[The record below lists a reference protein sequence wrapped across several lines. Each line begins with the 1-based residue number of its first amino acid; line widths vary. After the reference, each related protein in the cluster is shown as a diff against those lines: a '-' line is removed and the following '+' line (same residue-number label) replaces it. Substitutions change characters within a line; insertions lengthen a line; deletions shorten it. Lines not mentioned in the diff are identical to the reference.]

1 MDAEQARVQADL
13 RGILEGEVHCNP
25 LYTQLY
31 ASDASLYE
39 ITPLAVVRPRHERD
53 VSQCLK
59 YAAENSMPVFPRG
72 GGTGLAGQSLGPG
85 IVMDFSRFM
94 HRILF
99 LDRDALT
106 VRVQPGITL
115 AELNRELHPH
125 RLVLGIDPPTR
136 SVTTV
141 GSLVAIDALGSH
153 FLKYGTAGGAVVG
166 ARGVLADGDAVPLE
180 KLAWQSPNSGSP
192 KLDYLASEIGQL
204 LWASRNMIKS
214 PPWRGV
220 ARGCGYRLEA
230 ICEANTINLAR
241 LQAGAEGTL
250 SVMTEV
256 TLKVSPMPLARG
268 VVLLFFEKLELAARA
283 AIDAR
288 RDQVAACDLMDRRLI
303 EIARELD
310 PRYEAMLPRG
320 AEALLL
326 IEQQGSDAVEVRQR
340 LASLVQRVVRKAP
353 STQQSRIIVDD
364 NERDFIWKLSR
375 RIVPRL
381 VRLGGSQKPLP
392 FIDDISIPPDRMP
405 EFLVEMQNV
414 LKNER
419 VTATLFAHA
428 AQGHLQ
434 IRPFLDPKSP
444 EDIGKLQR
452 IADRLFE
459 KVIEFRGVV
468 SGEHAVGLSRSSYLR
483 HQLGDLYPICRR
495 IKELFD
501 PKGILNPGKLITDA
515 PPKPT
520 DNLRPLASL
529 TLDTQSRTPQRRTR
543 RSKDAS
549 KRGIGNAPA
558 SAPGNPAIDPTVDPS
573 VLPVDS
579 PLPKPNSSMLPILK
593 WDGAESLDA
602 TSQACNGCGRCRA
615 SAPAERMCPIF
626 RHSRAEEA
634 SPRAK
639 ANLVRGLLSGK
650 IPLRHLES
658 DEMRQIADLC
668 VHCHQ
673 CRIDC
678 PASVDVP
685 RMMVEL
691 KAQHTA
697 AHGLSLSD
705 RLLSRLDLLASIAS
719 RFPRIA
725 NWALEN
731 RATRWI
737 FEKTTGIALGRRL
750 PQISRQSFVKWAAR
764 NRLNRS
770 NRSSGRKVLYLV
782 DQYANWHNPL
792 IAKALVQV
800 MQHQKVEVYVPSWQ
814 TVTWMTK
821 IALGDIERVRKLIA
835 PQMRQLAEAVR
846 QGYTIVTT
854 EPTAALCL
862 NHEYPL
868 LLDNEDTRLVA
879 QHTREAGQY
888 LWDMHTC
895 NELELDFRPLTMTV
909 MYHTPC
915 HLRAIDPNYSGMQLL
930 SLIPGLTVLH
940 ADSGCSG
947 MAGTYGLKRQHYR
960 TSIRVGWG
968 LIRTMKETVAQVGST
983 ECASCK
989 LQMEKGVDKPTI
1001 HPIALMAYAY
1011 GRLPEIKSWIQ
1022 SRNEGLTVR

>member
-1 MDAEQARVQADL
+1 MDAEQTRVQADL
-13 RGILEGEVHCNP
+13 RGILEGEVHCHP
-25 LYTQLY
+25 LITQLY

-39 ITPLAVVRPRHERD
+39 ISPLAVVRPRHERD

-59 YAAENSMPVFPRG
+59 YAAENSLPVFPRG

-85 IVMDFSRFM
+85 IVLDFSRFM
-94 HRILF
+94 RRMISIN
-99 LDRDALT
+99 RDALT
-106 VRVQPGITL
+106 VRVQPGIAL
-115 AELNRELHPH
+115 ADLNRELSEKG
-125 RLVLGIDPPTR
+125 LVLGIDPPTR

-153 FLKYGTAGGAVVG
+153 FLKYGTAGGALV
-166 ARGVLADGDAVPLE
+166 AAQAVLADGEPVSLRKTP
-180 KLAWQSPNSGSP
+180 WQNPNTGSP
-192 KLDYLASEIGQL
+192 RLDYLASEIGQL
-204 LWASRNMIKS
+204 LWASRTLIKS

-230 ICEANTINLAR
+230 ACEANTVDLAR

-250 SVMTEV
+250 AVLTEI
-256 TLKVSPMPLARG
+256 TLKVEPIPAARG

-283 AIDAR
+283 AIEAR

-326 IEQQGSDAVEVRQR
+326 IEQQGADAVEIRQR
-340 LASLVQRVVRKAP
+340 LTSLVQRIVRKAP

-381 VRLGGSQKPLP
+381 VRLGGTQKPLP

-434 IRPFLDPKSP
+434 IRPFLDPHSA
-444 EDIGKLQR
+444 EDVGKLQR

-459 KVIEFRGVV
+459 KVIEFRGVI
-468 SGEHAVGLSRSSYLR
+468 SGEQAVGLSRSMYLR
-483 HQLGDLYPICRR
+483 QQLGDLYPICRR

-520 DNLRPLASL
+520 DNLRPFSSL
-529 TLDTQSRTPQRRTR
+529 TIGTEMRSTDRRGRRAKANPTP
-543 RSKDAS
+543 SDPV
-549 KRGIGNAPA
+549 PA
-558 SAPGNPAIDPTVDPS
+558 VSDFDGQV
-573 VLPVDS
+573 
-579 PLPKPNSSMLPILK
+579 PKPNSTFLPILK
-593 WDGAESLDA
+593 WEGSTSLDA
-602 TSQACNGCGRCRA
+602 TAQSCNGCGRCR
-615 SAPAERMCPIF
+615 SSTPSERMCPIF
-626 RHSRAEEA
+626 RHSKAEEA

-639 ANLVRGLLSGK
+639 ANLVRGLLSSR
-650 IPLRHLES
+650 IPIRHMES
-658 DEMRQIADLC
+658 DEMREIADLC

-697 AHGLSLSD
+697 MHGLSLSD
-705 RLLSRLDLLASIAS
+705 RILSRLDLLATFAS
-719 RFPRIA
+719 RFPRLA
-725 NWALEN
+725 NWAMES
-731 RATRWI
+731 RSTRWI

-750 PQISRQSFVKWAAR
+750 PKVAHQSFLKWAAR

-770 NRSSGRKVLYLV
+770 NRSSGRKILYLV

-792 IAKALVQV
+792 VAKALVQV
-800 MQHQKVEVYVPSWQ
+800 MQHQKVEVFVPSWQ

-821 IALGDIERVRKLIA
+821 IALGDIDRVRKLIA
-835 PQMRQLAEAVR
+835 PQMRLLAEAVR

-862 NHEYPL
+862 THEYPL
-868 LLDNEDTRLVA
+868 LVDNEDTRLVA
-879 QHTREAGQY
+879 ANTQEAGQY
-888 LWDMHTC
+888 LWALHSS
-895 NELELDFRPLTMTV
+895 NQLELDFRPLTMSI

-915 HLRAIDPNYSGMQLL
+915 HLRALDPDHSGLRLL

-940 ADSGCSG
+940 ADRGCSG
-947 MAGTYGLKRQHYR
+947 MAGTYGLKRQNYR
-960 TSIRVGWG
+960 TSLRVGWG
-968 LIRTMKETVAQVGST
+968 LIGSMKETYAQVGST
-983 ECASCK
+983 ECSSCK
-989 LQMEKGVDKPTI
+989 LQMEQGVDKPTI

-1011 GRLPEIKSWIQ
+1011 GRLPEIRNWIQ